1 MSETSNGTIKNEN
14 GDKIITLSGMYENYF
29 LDYASYVI
37 LERAVPHI
45 NDGLKPVQRRIL
57 HALRQM
63 DDGRYH
69 KVANVIGQTMQ
80 YHPHG
85 DAAIGDALVNLGQ
98 KDLLIDPQ
106 GNWGDTRTGD
116 RAAASRYI
124 EARLTKFAL
133 EVAFNPQ
140 TTEWQL
146 SYDGRKKEPVTL
158 PMKFPLLLKQG
169 VEGIAVG
176 LSTKILPHNFVE
188 LIKASIKILEGKRVK
203 IYPDFGVENMVD
215 VSDYQGGK
223 RGGKVR
229 VRAKMEVKD
238 KSTILITALPY
249 GMTTGTLIDSIVKAN
264 DKGQIKIKKVT
275 DNTAADVEIEIQ
287 LAAGISAEVTMDAL
301 YAFTHCEQSISP
313 NACIIIDDKPHF
325 ITVEEILRTN
335 TEATRELL
343 RIELEIKKA
352 ELQEKWHFASLEKIF
367 IKNRI
372 YREIEECESWE
383 EVLSTIDRELKKYV
397 ATPSDKAKK
406 GDSRIQLMRDI
417 TQDDI
422 VRLTEIK
429 IKRISKYNAFKADEL
444 IAQIEAELKEVQHNL
459 DNLTDFA
466 IAYFENLLKKY
477 GKGRERKTII
487 TEFDNIKAVAVVANN
502 AKLYVNYKE
511 GFIGTG
517 LKKDEFVSDCSDIDD
532 IIAFKK
538 DGTFQVTRISEKT
551 FVGKNIIH
559 CAVWKKG
566 DDRTTYNLLYVDGK
580 SAKTYAKRFNVSAI
594 TRDKNYNLTKSDKN
608 SKVLYFTANP
618 NAESEIVEVF
628 LSPNARARIK
638 EFEYDFGEL
647 AIKGRGAGGNQIT
660 KYPVR
665 KVVQK
670 SVGESTLGALKIW
683 MDETSGRLNTEDRGK
698 LLGAFDTGDLILA
711 VYNDGTYETT
721 DYEMTNRYDTQKLA
735 WIGKFK
741 KDLPISA
748 LHYYGEKDWT
758 MVKRFVIET
767 SKLGEKFSFINDSKG
782 STLLYATAN
791 SGVELECKYGP
802 KKSAKVSNI
811 KLDEF
816 MDLKG
821 WKALGNKFVDSKVWK
836 VTVVGGGEQPTPP
849 SGDNLPKGDGE
860 KEAKP
865 VAKKSTPE
873 KEKPAPKAVKKEP
886 KPKEKKAAPKK
897 PAAKKEAKAKK
908 TPKKKSTPPSGKKL
922 KPGDS
927 IDFDI
932 DDGQGKLF

>member
-1 MSETSNGTIKNEN
+1 
-14 GDKIITLSGMYENYF
+14 
-29 LDYASYVI
+29 

-203 IYPDFGVENMVD
+203 IYPDFGVENMID

-229 VRAKMEVKD
+229 VRAKLEVKD
-238 KSTILITALPY
+238 KSTILVKALPY

-264 DKGQIKIKKVT
+264 DKGKIKIKKVT
-275 DNTAADVEIEIQ
+275 DNTAAEVEVEIQ
-287 LAAGISAEVTMDAL
+287 LAPGVSAEVTMDAL

-325 ITVEEILRTN
+325 LTVEEILKTN
-335 TEATRELL
+335 TEGTRELL

-352 ELQEKWHFASLEKIF
+352 ELLEKWHFASLEKIF
-367 IKNRI
+367 IKNRV

-383 EVLSTIDRELKKYV
+383 EVLKTIDIELKKYV
-397 ATPSDKAKK
+397 STPADKAKK
-406 GDSRIQLMRDI
+406 SDKRIKLMRDI
-417 TQDDI
+417 TEEDI
-422 VRLTEIK
+422 VRLTEIR
-429 IKRISKYNAFKADEL
+429 IKRISKYNSFKADEL
-444 IAQIEAELKEVQHNL
+444 IAQIEADLKEVQHNL
-459 DNLTDFA
+459 DNLTEFA

-511 GFIGTG
+511 GFVGTG

-538 DGTFQVTRISEKT
+538 DGTFQVTRISDKT

-618 NAESEIVEVF
+618 NAESEVVGVF

-638 EFEYDFGEL
+638 EFDYDFGEL

-683 MDETSGRLNTEDRGK
+683 MDETSGRLNTEERGK

-711 VYNDGTYETT
+711 VYKNGTYETT
-721 DYEMTNRYDTQKLA
+721 DYEMTNRYETQKLA

-741 KDLPISA
+741 KNQPISA

-782 STLLYATAN
+782 STLLYATATP
-791 SGVELECKYGP
+791 GVELECKYGP
-802 KKSAKVSNI
+802 KKNAKISNI

-836 VTVVGGGEQPTPP
+836 VTVVGGNDNPPPTDDEPKKTPP
-849 SGDNLPKGDGE
+849 PPPTE
-860 KEAKP
+860 KVVKAEAK
-865 VAKKSTPE
+865 E
-873 KEKPAPKAVKKEP
+873 KTTKPKAVKKPAVKKTVAKKPEAKKATTKTKTTTTKVI
-886 KPKEKKAAPKK
+886 KPK
-897 PAAKKEAKAKK
+897 K
-908 TPKKKSTPPSGKKL
+908 TIRSGRKL

-927 IDFDI
+927 IDFDV